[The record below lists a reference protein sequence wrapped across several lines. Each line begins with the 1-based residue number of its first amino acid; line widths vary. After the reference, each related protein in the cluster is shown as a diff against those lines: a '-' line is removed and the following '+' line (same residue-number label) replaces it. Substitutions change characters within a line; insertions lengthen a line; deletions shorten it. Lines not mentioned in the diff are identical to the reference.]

1 MDNLGSLPGMDP
13 GGVGDDGYV
22 RKYGKVHVG
31 DDYQMGSY
39 EFPEAQSAETV
50 IAGDVAEY
58 GKDGMSE
65 CVWRP
70 RPDLLSWDA
79 LDEYLDGA
87 KGAGCEEERALQILM
102 VHGYDSEA
110 ALKELLAADP
120 ELVPPGECW
129 STRERAV
136 FEQLFAI
143 HGKAFDAIAARLPGK
158 ITRHVVN
165 YFYNIRQT
173 VYDPRDSDFE
183 SDVDQDD
190 EDDFHYAP
198 VHESSES
205 IDADV
210 ESILA
215 GGRGRL
221 FLSAS
226 RLFHPNPPPL
236 PTTPSTVS
244 LNASQIT
251 RSHASPSPS
260 PPPAPLVLGGQ
271 GSRAR
276 KRKRSISGPSH
287 PSPTSDSP
295 GPYSSYSMSPLPS
308 SPPTS
313 NNPLAWN
320 QPSPSSTS
328 SSSKRQRTLLGPQGT
343 TSTTATSSTSTTG
356 PVEEMTR
363 HAEKDE
369 LFCPF
374 PSSLPLPGPPSSQS
388 LLDAMGMKDIT
399 TSTSSISTPVS
410 SSLPS
415 SFPLA
420 SNPGSLYDDDEESCA
435 IM

>member
-1 MDNLGSLPGMDP
+1 MDDLGSLPGMDP

-39 EFPEAQSAETV
+39 EFPEAQSVETV

-87 KGAGCEEERALQILM
+87 KGAGCEEERALQTLM

-158 ITRHVVN
+158 ITRDVVN

-226 RLFHPNPPPL
+226 RLFHPNPPPR
-236 PTTPSTVS
+236 PTS

-251 RSHASPSPS
+251 RTHASPSPS
-260 PPPAPLVLGGQ
+260 PPPPAPLVLGSQ
-271 GSRAR
+271 ASRPR
-276 KRKRSISGPSH
+276 KRKRGVSGPSR
-287 PSPTSDSP
+287 PSPSSDSP

-320 QPSPSSTS
+320 QPPTSTTSSTTTTSS
-328 SSSKRQRTLLGPQGT
+328 SSSKRQRTLLGAP
-343 TSTTATSSTSTTG
+343 STVRPA
-356 PVEEMTR
+356 EEMGR
-363 HAEKDE
+363 HPEKDE

-399 TSTSSISTPVS
+399 TSSSISTPVS
-410 SSLPS
+410 SSLPPP
-415 SFPLA
+415 SFPRA